1 MLSNPAMSSDAS
13 PAKVLLVTGASRG
26 IGAACAL
33 HAATAGWDVGVHYHR
48 DHEAAERVAQ
58 RVRDTGRR
66 ACTLQAD
73 VAVEA
78 ELEALFRRLD
88 AELGPLAGL
97 VNNAGIVDVAARVDE
112 ISAARVA
119 RLFEVNVV
127 GAFVCAR
134 EAVRRMSTRHGGAGG
149 VIVNVSSAAARLGS
163 PGTYVDYAA
172 TKAAIDTLTL
182 GLAREVADEGVRVNG
197 VRPGII
203 ATDIHATSGM
213 AWRLDSVVEQ
223 VPMKRIGSADEVA
236 RAVLFLLSEDA
247 GYVTGATLDVAGGR

>member
-1 MLSNPAMSSDAS
+1 MDTTTPR
-13 PAKVLLVTGASRG
+13 VLLITGASRG

-33 HAATAGWDVGVHYHR
+33 RAAEAGWDVGVNFHR
-48 DHEAAERVAQ
+48 DQAAAEHVADQ
-58 RVRDTGRR
+58 VRARGRR

-73 VAVEA
+73 AASEGAIEA
-78 ELEALFRRLD
+78 MFKELD

-112 ISAARVA
+112 MSAARVA
-119 RLFEVNVV
+119 RLFNVNVV

-134 EAVRRMSTRHGGAGG
+134 EAVRRMSTRHGGHGG
-149 VIVNVSSAAARLGS
+149 AIVNLSSAAARLGS
-163 PGTYVDYAA
+163 PGIYVDYAA
-172 TKAAIDTLTL
+172 TKAAIDNLTL

-213 AWRLDSVVEQ
+213 LQRAQAQ
-223 VPMKRIGSADEVA
+223 VDAIPLRRMGTPDEVA
-236 RAVLFLLSEDA
+236 QAVVFLLSEAA